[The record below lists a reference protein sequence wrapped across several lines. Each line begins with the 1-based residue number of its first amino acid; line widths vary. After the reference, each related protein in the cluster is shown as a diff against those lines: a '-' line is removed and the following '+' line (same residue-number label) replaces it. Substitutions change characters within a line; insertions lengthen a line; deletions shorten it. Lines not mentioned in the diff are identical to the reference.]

1 MIKNF
6 RKFNYKDTKVVILC
20 GGKGK
25 RISAETKY
33 KPKPLIKIGS
43 KPILEHIMEI
53 YKKNGFSNFYLLLG
67 YKGNQ
72 IKNYFSKKKKF
83 NIKFIN
89 SGSYT
94 GTAGR
99 LLFIRKFLKRNENF
113 LLTYGDGLTNQNL
126 FKLLKLHIKKNKI
139 CTMTIVR
146 PPTRFGEVKLK
157 NDLIVDYK
165 EKRKVGSG
173 WINGGFMVLNEKVY
187 QYLGKKQTQMF
198 ESKPMERLSKKKK
211 LVAFK
216 HNGFWQCMDTLKEKE
231 YLNFLFRNNKCPWI
245 A

>member
-1 MIKNF
+1 MIKKF
-6 RKFNYKDTKVVILC
+6 KKFNYKDTKVVILC

-25 RISAETKY
+25 RISVETKY

-89 SGSYT
+89 SGSST